1 MSLLAR
7 LIFWDSWPLSTSV
20 FSSGLVLLASCLH
33 WSLLSVTATLLL
45 YTFLASLGYKLYVH
59 LMGFMKKPCKDILT
73 ELQKIEV
80 EEKDVEKVLC
90 KAGRQ
95 FKIIVEHG
103 LALLL
108 AHDIEKSA
116 KFCLFLYLLTYLGN
130 GNMFHISIRVVHS
143 RSEIMMEDH
152 DVAEA
157 SSLMP

>member
-1 MSLLAR
+1 MSLLVR
-7 LIFWDSWPLSTSV
+7 LIFWESWLLSSSV
-20 FSSGLVLLASCLH
+20 FSGGLLLLTSCLH

-73 ELQKIEV
+73 ELQKIEI

-90 KAGRQ
+90 KASRQ
-95 FKIIVEHG
+95 LKIIADHG

-130 GNMFHISIRVVHS
+130 DNKYSV
-143 RSEIMMEDH
+143 
-152 DVAEA
+152 
-157 SSLMP
+157 